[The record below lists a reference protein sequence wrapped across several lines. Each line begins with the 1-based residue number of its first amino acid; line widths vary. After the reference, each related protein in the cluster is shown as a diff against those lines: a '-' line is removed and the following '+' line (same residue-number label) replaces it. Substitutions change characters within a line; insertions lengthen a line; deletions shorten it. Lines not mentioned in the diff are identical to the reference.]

1 MFEPWGRGSALV
13 GDAGRIREREFR
25 VGVGAERKMGA
36 KRGYAVEAGASFL
49 RKYEVEGLDGAY
61 WYETRRPIRRRI

>member
-1 MFEPWGRGSALV
+1 
-13 GDAGRIREREFR
+13 
-25 VGVGAERKMGA
+25 MGA

-61 WYETRRPIRRRI
+61 WYETRRPDPTAYLKSNLKF